1 MDNVNFTI
9 SGTGKEVFKALFN
22 AKKLLGSTVA
32 PEGKNPHFGNDYIQL
47 DTLTKK
53 IDPVTEKCGLLI
65 SHFPTGRGLVTLVVH
80 KESGQFIQCTY
91 ELVLERETAQGI
103 SSSLTYAK
111 RQLLQS
117 IFNLSPGIDDPSDDD
132 GEAAEVRTP
141 PKEKKGKKLTESEK
155 IKAKIQDI
163 NELEEL
169 KLYFGTMPV
178 TYQNND
184 KIVEMFKAKKA
195 EIGLQAN

>member
-1 MDNVNFTI
+1 MDTVNFTI
-9 SGTGKEVFKALFN
+9 SGTGKNVFQALFN

-32 PEGKNPHFGNDYIQL
+32 PEGKNPHYGNDYIQL

-91 ELVLERETAQGI
+91 ELVLERETAQGVG
-103 SSSLTYAK
+103 SALTYAK
-111 RQLLQS
+111 RQVLQS
-117 IFNLSPGIDDPSDDD
+117 MFNLSAGEDEDDD

-141 PKEKKGKKLTESEK
+141 PKEKKLSKSEQIMKEIDEEDTLES
-155 IKAKIQDI
+155 
-163 NELEEL
+163 L
-169 KLYFGTMPV
+169 KLYYNTCPK
-178 TYQNND
+178 TYRD
-184 KIVEMFKAKKA
+184 SDAVKEKFKAKKA
-195 EIGLQAN
+195 ELEMLAA

>member
-1 MDNVNFTI
+1 MDTNKFIIT
-9 SGTGKEVFKALFN
+9 GTGKNVFQALFN

-32 PEGKNPHFGNDYIQL
+32 PEGKNPHYGNDYIQL

-53 IDPVTEKCGLLI
+53 IDPVAEKCGLLI

-91 ELVLERETAQGI
+91 ELVLERETAQGVG
-103 SSSLTYAK
+103 SALTYAK
-111 RQLLQS
+111 RQVLQS
-117 IFNLSPGIDDPSDDD
+117 MFNLSAGEDEDDD
-132 GEAAEVRTP
+132 GEAAEVKTP
-141 PKEKKGKKLTESEK
+141 PKEKKGKKLSESEK

-195 EIGLQAN
+195 EIGMQAN

>member
-1 MDNVNFTI
+1 MDTDKFTI
-9 SGTGKEVFKALFN
+9 TSTGKEVFKALFN

-80 KESGQFIQCTY
+80 KESGQYIQCTY
-91 ELVLERETAQGI
+91 ELVLERETAQGVG
-103 SSSLTYAK
+103 SALTYAK
-111 RQLLQS
+111 RQVLQS
-117 IFNLSPGIDDPSDDD
+117 MFNLSAGEDEDDD
-132 GEAAEVRTP
+132 GEAAETKTP